1 MIDHG
6 VLIMILSKH
15 QVEDSGRWALDGFLL
30 STEFDFKQFCRNHPH
45 EIIPYL
51 TSFQTK
57 HQAKGMLLP
66 PIESDQEVWACG
78 VTYSRS
84 RDAREAE
91 TDIKNIYD
99 RVYEAKRPELF
110 FKAIGWR
117 VRGTHSAIRIRK
129 DSHWNV
135 PEPELTLLINS
146 YGEILGYCAGND
158 VSSRNIEAENPLYL
172 PQAKMYDGSCSLGPG
187 ICLAE
192 SQQMRTLAIQ
202 LAIERNGQIIFKGE
216 TNSSQIK
223 RSFEELASYLTMEM
237 TFPFGAFLLTGTG
250 IIPDETFSLSVGDK
264 VTITIDKLVLENWV
278 ES

>member
-1 MIDHG
+1 
-6 VLIMILSKH
+6 MILTKH
-15 QVEDSGRWALDGFLL
+15 LSEELDRWALEGYLL
-30 STEFDFKQFCRNHPH
+30 SPEFEFKRLCCLHPS
-45 EIIPYL
+45 EVRSYL
-51 TSFQTK
+51 NSLRTDEK
-57 HQAKGMLLP
+57 AAGNPLA
-66 PIESDQEVWACG
+66 PIEKDQEVWACG

-117 VRGTHSAIRIRK
+117 VQGTRSPIRIRK
-129 DSHWNV
+129 DSSWNV

-146 YGEILGYCAGND
+146 FGEILGFCAGND

-172 PQAKMYDGSCSLGPG
+172 PQAKMYDGSCALGPG
-187 ICLAE
+187 ICIAE
-192 SQQMRTLAIQ
+192 ADRMRNLAIQ
-202 LAIERNGQIIFKGE
+202 LMIERDGTIIFKGE

-223 RSFEELASYLTMEM
+223 RSFEELASYLTLEM

-250 IIPDETFSLSVGDK
+250 IIPDEKFSLSVGDK
-264 VTITIDKLVLENWV
+264 VVITIDNLVLENRV

>member
-1 MIDHG
+1 M
-6 VLIMILSKH
+6 MILTKH
-15 QVEDSGRWALDGFLL
+15 QFKDSVRWALDGFLL
-30 STEFDFKQFCRNHPH
+30 SPGFDFKQLCRLHPH
-45 EIIPYL
+45 EIGPCL
-51 TSFQTK
+51 TSLGTSEK
-57 HQAKGMLLP
+57 AAGELLAP
-66 PIESDQEVWACG
+66 VEHDQEVWACG

-117 VRGTHSAIRIRK
+117 VKGTHSAIRIRK

-135 PEPELTLLINS
+135 PEPELTLLINRF
-146 YGEILGYCAGND
+146 GEILGYCAGND

-172 PQAKMYDGSCSLGPG
+172 PQAKMYDGSCALGPG
-187 ICLAE
+187 ICITEAR
-192 SQQMRTLAIQ
+192 QMRNLSIQ
-202 LAIERNGQIIFKGE
+202 LVIERDDKVVFKGE

-250 IIPDETFSLSVGDK
+250 IIPDDKFSLSVGDK
-264 VTITIDKLVLENWV
+264 VVITIGKLVLENRV

>member
-1 MIDHG
+1 MNM
-6 VLIMILSKH
+6 LTKLQLENAES
-15 QVEDSGRWALDGFLL
+15 WALDGLLL
-30 STEFDFKQFCRNHPH
+30 SPEFDFKQFCRLHPH
-45 EIIPYL
+45 ELSPYL
-51 TSFQTK
+51 TSCRTDDKVTGTF
-57 HQAKGMLLP
+57 LP
-66 PIESDQEVWACG
+66 PIEHDQEVWACG

-117 VRGTHSAIRIRK
+117 VKGTHSAIRIRK

-135 PEPELTLLINS
+135 PEPELTLLINRF
-146 YGEILGYCAGND
+146 GEILGYCAGND

-172 PQAKMYDGSCSLGPG
+172 PQAKMYDGSCAMGPG
-187 ICLAE
+187 ICITDAN
-192 SQQMRTLAIQ
+192 QMRNLAIQ
-202 LAIERNGQIIFKGE
+202 LVIEREGKVIFKGD

-250 IIPDETFSLSVGDK
+250 IIPDEKFSLSVGDK
-264 VTITIDKLVLENWV
+264 VAISIGTLILENWV